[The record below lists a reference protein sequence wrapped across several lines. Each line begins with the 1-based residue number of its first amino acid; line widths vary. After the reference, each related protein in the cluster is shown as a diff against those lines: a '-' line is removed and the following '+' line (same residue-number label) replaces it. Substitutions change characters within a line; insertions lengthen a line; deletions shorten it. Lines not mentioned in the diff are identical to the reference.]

1 MVSDAKEAKINIAVK
16 CFGADNLFSGKLT
29 IKNSTSGAGVQ

>member
-1 MVSDAKEAKINIAVK
+1 KEAKINIAVK

-29 IKNSTSGAGVQ
+29 IKNSTSGAGIESV